1 MNRPNPAAGESELT
15 HVDVARPTR
24 ERLLAWPAVR
34 ERVGI
39 SRTTAWRLQK
49 TGDFPLPVVI
59 SPGRVGWRE
68 EDIHHWL
75 GSLAIRR
82 NPSAAP
88 AARRPAQV
96 PTERAVAPSVAGKRT
111 KPGDRQLGFDF

>member
-1 MNRPNPAAGESELT
+1 MSTNDRVGADEPEEGHAKE
-15 HVDVARPTR
+15 ARPR
-24 ERLLAWPAVR
+24 DGRLLAWPAVR

-49 TGDFPLPVVI
+49 AGEFPLPVVI

-68 EDIHHWL
+68 DDIRLWL
-75 GSLAIRR
+75 GSLAVRGDR
-82 NPSAAP
+82 
-88 AARRPAQV
+88 AARTARASPLATTEAVSPPRPATK
-96 PTERAVAPSVAGKRT
+96 PA